1 MASRRRQRAGRA
13 GTRLA
18 ADWDTEVSALGGRGK
33 GRTEG
38 TALPRPRGRHLGV
51 DADTRPFSRPAP
63 RARSRRPG
71 RAASVRGR
79 GWLRPPAAAP
89 PARQAPGHRPG
100 LAGGCEEAT
109 EVRPARAPHS
119 CPALTPRPGASSTS
133 SSLLSAAARARAL
146 RGSSGSSSGLGSG
159 GGGASRTRTHAARR
173 PRPQVRA
180 PPSRQRFPSL
190 FKGAMLQR
198 VGTAEE

>member
-1 MASRRRQRAGRA
+1 MASTLTKFKGSSRNQSGEQCCKSEHMASRRRQRAGRA

-18 ADWDTEVSALGGRGK
+18 ADWDAEVSALGGRGK

-38 TALPRPRGRHLGV
+38 TAVPRPRGRHFGAG
-51 DADTRPFSRPAP
+51 ADTRPLSRPAP
-63 RARSRRPG
+63 RARSRRPNW
-71 RAASVRGR
+71 AASVRGR

-133 SSLLSAAARARAL
+133 SSLLSAAARVRAL
-146 RGSSGSSSGLGSG
+146 RGGGSSGLGSG
-159 GGGASRTRTHAARR
+159 GGGGASGTRTHAARR
-173 PRPQVRA
+173 PRP
-180 PPSRQRFPSL
+180 
-190 FKGAMLQR
+190 
-198 VGTAEE
+198 